1 MKKMKQFFSAL
12 VTMLLTQT
20 IWAQPAGSLDASFG
34 NAGKVVTSFSSSNEE
49 AKAVFLQSDGKIL
62 IAGYAQFAATG
73 KDFLVAR
80 YLENGSLDTGFGD
93 NGKAIIDVQLGS
105 DDIAHSMI
113 VDASGKIIL
122 AGSSDDGVN
131 KNAAMIR
138 LDASGIIDASFG
150 TNGKVLTD
158 FVSGHQDEVKV
169 IKQHA
174 LTGKLILGGQ
184 SASTSNIALPI
195 IARYNEDGTID
206 STFNTTGIL
215 APTVSAGDLQRSI
228 MVEDLEV
235 AANGKISAAGWRKLV
250 STSISSEFW
259 TCRVLSN
266 GALDNTFS
274 TDGVLAY
281 SETGGSYYAY
291 SLELNANQDMIIAGT
306 RSYLGSNDFRILT
319 ISNLGTISN
328 TTSNYYVSTD
338 IDISYAM
345 TTDANGMFIL
355 SGSAGSTIARNFGT
369 LRLLAPGDLQADYDF
384 DSDGRAQTNF
394 NGNLMNECWDVV
406 VQNDNKIVCVGYSGN
421 DIALC
426 RYLGNGIPQLDVFD
440 LSAPA
445 NNSIN
450 QNFATID
457 LTWTE
462 AYGASVYE
470 VEVATDVNFNNVI
483 SSGQVS
489 TLGGVLTNVEPATS
503 YWWRVRA
510 GDGTNWGTFVGPWKF
525 TTVGLTSFS
534 LSTPMNNA
542 NNVAYASLN
551 FNWTDNLGV
560 TGYQMMLGTDVDF
573 ANSPVTFNT
582 TTSAKTVTNLL
593 PGTTY
598 YWKVRATND
607 GSNYGA
613 WVGPWVFN
621 TQDAPNGVTELNQA
635 SLSVYPNPAID
646 VITLKGNLIAG
657 QLIAIHNQQG
667 QVVYLY
673 LTTSEGNQEISVAG
687 LSSGI
692 YLLKVGN
699 EVVTL
704 VKE

>member
-1 MKKMKQFFSAL
+1 
-12 VTMLLTQT
+12 MLLNQT
-20 IWAQPAGSLDASFG
+20 IWAQPAGSLDVSFG
-34 NAGKVVTSFSSSNEE
+34 NAGRVVTSFSTLIEE
-49 AKAVFLQSDGKIL
+49 AKAAALQPDGKIV
-62 IAGYAQFAATG
+62 IGGYVQFTTTG

-80 YLENGSLDTGFGD
+80 YLENGSLDNDFGD
-93 NGKAIIDVQLGS
+93 NGKTIIDVQLGS
-105 DDIAHSMI
+105 DDVVHSLVLDAQGRII
-113 VDASGKIIL
+113 V

-138 LDASGIIDASFG
+138 LNANGIIDASFG
-150 TNGKVLTD
+150 NNGIVLTD
-158 FVSGHQDEVKV
+158 FVSGQQDEVKV
-169 IKQHA
+169 IKQHV
-174 LTGKLILGGQ
+174 LSGKLILGGQ

-195 IARYNEDGTID
+195 IARYNENGTLD
-206 STFNTTGIL
+206 STFNATGIL

-266 GALDNTFS
+266 GTLDNTFS
-274 TDGVLAY
+274 SDGVLAY

-338 IDISYAM
+338 IDISYDM

-355 SGSAGSTIARNFGT
+355 SGSAGSATARNFGT

-384 DSDGRAQTNF
+384 DSDGRVQTNF

-426 RYLGNGIPQLDVFD
+426 RYLGNGLPQLDVFN

-457 LTWTE
+457 LSWTE

-489 TLGGVLTNVEPATS
+489 TLGGVLTNVEPATT

-510 GDGTNWGTFVGPWKF
+510 GDGTNWGAFVGPWKF

-542 NNVAYASLN
+542 NNVAYVSVN

-582 TTSAKTVTNLL
+582 TTSAKTVANLL

-621 TQDAPNGVTELNQA
+621 TQDAPNGVLELTDTA
-635 SLSVYPNPAID
+635 VSVYPNPAVD
-646 VITLKGNLIAG
+646 VITLKGNLVVG
-657 QLIAIHNQQG
+657 QLIAIYNQKG
-667 QVVYLY
+667 QIVHSHL
-673 LTTSEGNQEISVAG
+673 LTSVGNQEISVAG
-687 LSSGI
+687 LSSGM
-692 YLLKVGN
+692 YFLKVGN
-699 EVVTL
+699 EVLTL

>member
-1 MKKMKQFFSAL
+1 
-12 VTMLLTQT
+12 MLLNQT
-20 IWAQPAGSLDASFG
+20 IWAQPAGSLDVSFG
-34 NAGKVVTSFSSSNEE
+34 NAGRVVTSFSTLIEE
-49 AKAVFLQSDGKIL
+49 AKAAALQPDGKIV
-62 IAGYAQFAATG
+62 IGGYVQFTTTG

-80 YLENGSLDTGFGD
+80 YLENGSLDNDFGD
-93 NGKAIIDVQLGS
+93 NGKTIIDVQLGS
-105 DDIAHSMI
+105 DDVVHSLVLDAQGRII
-113 VDASGKIIL
+113 V

-138 LDASGIIDASFG
+138 LNANGIIDASFG
-150 TNGKVLTD
+150 NNGIVLTD
-158 FVSGHQDEVKV
+158 FVSGQQDEVKV
-169 IKQHA
+169 IKQHV
-174 LTGKLILGGQ
+174 LSGKLILGGQ

-195 IARYNEDGTID
+195 IARYNENGTLD
-206 STFNTTGIL
+206 STFNATGIL

-266 GALDNTFS
+266 GTLDNTFS
-274 TDGVLAY
+274 SDGVLAY

-338 IDISYAM
+338 IDISYDM

-355 SGSAGSTIARNFGT
+355 SGSAGSATARNFGT

-384 DSDGRAQTNF
+384 DSDGRVQTNF

-426 RYLGNGIPQLDVFD
+426 RYLGNGLPQLDVFN

-457 LTWTE
+457 LSWTE

-489 TLGGVLTNVEPATS
+489 TLGGVLTNVEPATT

-510 GDGTNWGTFVGPWKF
+510 GDGTNWGAFVGPWKF

-534 LSTPMNNA
+534 LSTPMNNV
-542 NNVAYASLN
+542 NNVAYASVN
-551 FNWTDNLGV
+551 FNWTDNLGA

-582 TTSAKTVTNLL
+582 TTSAKTVANLL

-621 TQDAPNGVTELNQA
+621 TQDAPNGVLELTDTA
-635 SLSVYPNPAID
+635 VSVYPNPAVD
-646 VITLKGNLIAG
+646 VITLKGNLVVG
-657 QLIAIHNQQG
+657 QLIAIYNQKG
-667 QVVYLY
+667 QIVHSHL
-673 LTTSEGNQEISVAG
+673 LTSLGNQEISVAG
-687 LSSGI
+687 LSSGM
-692 YLLKVGN
+692 YFLKVGN

>member
-1 MKKMKQFFSAL
+1 MKSFFSAIVFL
-12 VTMLLTQT
+12 ISTQVL
-20 IWAQPAGSLDASFG
+20 WAQPAGSLDTSFG
-34 NAGKVVTSFSSSNEE
+34 SAGKVVTSFSSSIEE

-62 IAGYAQFAATG
+62 IAGYAQFSATG

-80 YLENGSLDTGFGD
+80 YLENGTLDSGFGD
-93 NGKAIIDVQLGS
+93 NGKTIIDVQLGS

-113 VDASGKIIL
+113 VDAVGRIIL

-138 LDASGIIDASFG
+138 LDASGIIDVSFG

-158 FVSGHQDEVKV
+158 FVSGQQDEVKV

-266 GALDNTFS
+266 GTLDNTFS

-291 SLELNANQDMIIAGT
+291 SLDLNANQDMIIAGT

-328 TTSNYYVSTD
+328 TSSNYYVSTD
-338 IDISYAM
+338 IDVSYAM
-345 TTDANGMFIL
+345 TRDMEGKYVLA
-355 SGSAGSTIARNFGT
+355 GSAGTLTSKNFGA

-384 DSDGRAQTNF
+384 DSDGRVQTSF
-394 NGNLMNECWDVV
+394 NGNLLNECWDVV

-510 GDGTNWGTFVGPWKF
+510 GDGTNWGAFVGPWKF

-542 NNVAYASLN
+542 SNVAYASVN

-573 ANSPVTFNT
+573 AISPVTFNT

-613 WVGPWVFN
+613 WVGPWAFN
-621 TQDAPNGVTELNQA
+621 TQDAPNGVTELNQV
-635 SLSVYPNPAID
+635 SLAVYPNPSID
-646 VITLKGNLIAG
+646 VITVKGNFVAG
-657 QLIAIHNQQG
+657 QLIAIYNQQG
-667 QVVYLY
+667 QVVHSHL
-673 LTTSEGNQEISVAG
+673 LTSEGNQEISVAG
-687 LSSGI
+687 LSSGM
-692 YLLKVGN
+692 YFLKVGN
-699 EVVTL
+699 EVLTL

>member
-1 MKKMKQFFSAL
+1 MKSFFSAIVFL
-12 VTMLLTQT
+12 ISTQVL
-20 IWAQPAGSLDASFG
+20 WAQPAGSLDTSFG

-49 AKAVFLQSDGKIL
+49 AKAVILQSDGKIL

-80 YLENGSLDTGFGD
+80 YLENGTLDSGFGD
-93 NGKAIIDVQLGS
+93 NGKTIVDVQLGS
-105 DDIAHSMI
+105 DDIAHSLI
-113 VDASGKIIL
+113 VDAVGRIIL

-150 TNGKVLTD
+150 ANGKVLTD
-158 FVSGHQDEVKV
+158 FVSGQQDEVKV

-266 GALDNTFS
+266 GTLDNTFS

-291 SLELNANQDMIIAGT
+291 SLDLNANQDMIIAGT

-319 ISNLGTISN
+319 ISNSGTISN
-328 TTSNYYVSTD
+328 TSSNYYVSTD
-338 IDISYAM
+338 IDVSYAM
-345 TTDANGMFIL
+345 ARDMEGKYVLA
-355 SGSAGSTIARNFGT
+355 GSAGSLTAKNFGT

-384 DSDGRAQTNF
+384 DSDGRVQTNF
-394 NGNLMNECWDVV
+394 NGNLLNECWDVV
-406 VQNDNKIVCVGYSGN
+406 VQSDNKIVCVGYTGG

-426 RYLGNGIPQLDVFD
+426 RYLGYGVPQLDVFT
-440 LSAPA
+440 LSSPA
-445 NNSIN
+445 NNSTN

-470 VEVATDVNFNNVI
+470 VEVSSDISFNTIVT
-483 SSGQVS
+483 SGQVTTAAAS
-489 TLGGVLTNVEPATS
+489 VTNLIPATS

-534 LSTPMNNA
+534 MSTPMNDA
-542 NNVAYASLN
+542 NNVAYASVN

-646 VITLKGNLIAG
+646 VITLKGNLKAG
-657 QLIAIHNQQG
+657 QLIAIYNQQG
-667 QVVYLY
+667 QIVYLY
-673 LTTSEGNQEISVAG
+673 LTASDGNQEIYVAG
-687 LSSGI
+687 LSSGM

>member
-1 MKKMKQFFSAL
+1 MKSFFSAIVFL
-12 VTMLLTQT
+12 ISTQVL
-20 IWAQPAGSLDASFG
+20 WAQPAGSLDTSFG
-34 NAGKVVTSFSSSNEE
+34 NAGKVVTSFSSSIEE

-62 IAGYAQFAATG
+62 IAGYAQFSATG

-80 YLENGSLDTGFGD
+80 YLENGTLDSGFGD
-93 NGKAIIDVQLGS
+93 NGKTIIDVQLGS

-113 VDASGKIIL
+113 VDAVGRIIL

-138 LDASGIIDASFG
+138 LDASGIIDVSFG

-158 FVSGHQDEVKV
+158 FVGGQQDEVKV

-195 IARYNEDGTID
+195 IARYNEDGAID
-206 STFNTTGIL
+206 STFNATGIL

-259 TCRVLSN
+259 TCRVLTN
-266 GALDNTFS
+266 GTLDNTFS

-291 SLELNANQDMIIAGT
+291 SLDLNANQDMIIAGT

-328 TTSNYYVSTD
+328 TSSNYYVSTD
-338 IDISYAM
+338 IDVSYAM
-345 TTDANGMFIL
+345 TRDMEGKYVLA
-355 SGSAGSTIARNFGT
+355 GSAGTLTSKNFGT

-384 DSDGRAQTNF
+384 DSDGRVQTSF
-394 NGNLMNECWDVV
+394 NGNLLNECWDVV

-510 GDGTNWGTFVGPWKF
+510 GDGTNWGAFVGPWKF

-542 NNVAYASLN
+542 SNVAYASVN

-573 ANSPVTFNT
+573 AISPVTFNT

-613 WVGPWVFN
+613 WVGPWAFN
-621 TQDAPNGVTELNQA
+621 TQDAPNGVTELNQV
-635 SLSVYPNPAID
+635 SLAVYPNPSID
-646 VITLKGNLIAG
+646 VITVKGNFVAG
-657 QLIAIHNQQG
+657 QLIAIYNQQG
-667 QVVYLY
+667 QVVHSHL
-673 LTTSEGNQEISVAG
+673 LTSEGNQEISVAG
-687 LSSGI
+687 LSSGM
-692 YLLKVGN
+692 YFLKVGK

>member
-1 MKKMKQFFSAL
+1 MKQFFCAL
-12 VTMLLTQT
+12 VLMLLNQT
-20 IWAQPAGSLDASFG
+20 IWAQPAGSLDVSFG
-34 NAGKVVTSFSSSNEE
+34 NAGRVVTSFSTLIEE
-49 AKAVFLQSDGKIL
+49 AKAAALQPDGKIV
-62 IAGYAQFAATG
+62 IGGYVQFTTTG

-80 YLENGSLDTGFGD
+80 YLENGSLDNDFGD
-93 NGKAIIDVQLGS
+93 NGKTIIDVQLGS
-105 DDIAHSMI
+105 DDVVHSLVLDAQGRII
-113 VDASGKIIL
+113 V

-138 LDASGIIDASFG
+138 LNANGIIDASFG
-150 TNGKVLTD
+150 NNGIVLTD
-158 FVSGHQDEVKV
+158 FVSGQQDEVKV
-169 IKQHA
+169 IKQHV
-174 LTGKLILGGQ
+174 LSGKLILGGQ

-195 IARYNEDGTID
+195 IARYNENGTLD
-206 STFNTTGIL
+206 STFNATGIL

-266 GALDNTFS
+266 GTLDNTFS
-274 TDGVLAY
+274 SDGVLAY

-338 IDISYAM
+338 IDISYDM

-355 SGSAGSTIARNFGT
+355 SGSAGSATARNFGT

-384 DSDGRAQTNF
+384 DSDGRVQTNF

-426 RYLGNGIPQLDVFD
+426 RYLGNGLPQLDVFN

-457 LTWTE
+457 LSWTE

-489 TLGGVLTNVEPATS
+489 TLGGVLTNVEPATT

-510 GDGTNWGTFVGPWKF
+510 GDGTNWGAFVGPWKF

-534 LSTPMNNA
+534 LSTPMNNV
-542 NNVAYASLN
+542 NNVAYASVN
-551 FNWTDNLGV
+551 FNWTDNLGA

-582 TTSAKTVTNLL
+582 TTSAKTVANLL

-621 TQDAPNGVTELNQA
+621 TQDAPNGVLELTDTA
-635 SLSVYPNPAID
+635 VSVYPNPAVD
-646 VITLKGNLIAG
+646 VITLKGNLVVG
-657 QLIAIHNQQG
+657 QLIAIYNQKG
-667 QVVYLY
+667 QIVHSHL
-673 LTTSEGNQEISVAG
+673 LTSLGNQEISVAG
-687 LSSGI
+687 LSSGM
-692 YLLKVGN
+692 YFLKVGN

>member
-1 MKKMKQFFSAL
+1 MKSFFSAIVFL
-12 VTMLLTQT
+12 ISTQVL
-20 IWAQPAGSLDASFG
+20 WAQPAGSLDTSFG
-34 NAGKVVTSFSSSNEE
+34 NAGKVVTSFSSSIEE

-62 IAGYAQFAATG
+62 IAGYAQLSATG

-80 YLENGSLDTGFGD
+80 YLENGTLDSGFGD
-93 NGKAIIDVQLGS
+93 NGKTIIDVQLGS

-113 VDASGKIIL
+113 VDAVGRIIL

-138 LDASGIIDASFG
+138 LDASGIIDVSFG

-158 FVSGHQDEVKV
+158 FVGGQQDEVKV

-195 IARYNEDGTID
+195 IARYNEDGAID
-206 STFNTTGIL
+206 STFNATGIL

-259 TCRVLSN
+259 TCRVLTN
-266 GALDNTFS
+266 GTLDNTFS

-291 SLELNANQDMIIAGT
+291 SLDLNANQDMIIAGT

-328 TTSNYYVSTD
+328 TSSNYYVSTD
-338 IDISYAM
+338 IDVSYAM
-345 TTDANGMFIL
+345 TRDMEGKYVLA
-355 SGSAGSTIARNFGT
+355 GSAGTLTSKNFGT

-384 DSDGRAQTNF
+384 DSDGRVQTNF
-394 NGNLMNECWDVV
+394 NGNLLNECWDVV

-426 RYLGNGIPQLDVFD
+426 RYLGNGLPQLDVFN
-440 LSAPA
+440 LSSPA
-445 NNSIN
+445 NNSAN

-470 VEVATDVNFNNVI
+470 VEVSTDISFNTIVA
-483 SSGQVS
+483 SGQVATAAAS
-489 TLGGVLTNVEPATS
+489 VTNLLPATS

-525 TTVGLTSFS
+525 TTIGLTSFS
-534 LSTPMNNA
+534 LSMPMNNA
-542 NNVAYASLN
+542 NNVAYASVN
-551 FNWTDNLGV
+551 FNWTDNLGA

-573 ANSPVTFNT
+573 AISQVTFNT

-613 WVGPWVFN
+613 WVGPWAFN
-621 TQDAPNGVTELNQA
+621 TQDAPNGVTELNQVSFA
-635 SLSVYPNPAID
+635 VYPNPSID
-646 VITLKGNLIAG
+646 VITVKGSLIAG
-657 QLIAIHNQQG
+657 QLIAIYNQQG
-667 QVVYLY
+667 QIVHLH
-673 LTTSEGNQEISVAG
+673 LTTSEGNQVISVAG
-687 LSSGI
+687 LSSGM
-692 YLLKVGN
+692 YFLKVGN
-699 EVVTL
+699 EVVTF
-704 VKE
+704 VK